1 MKTHRG
7 KTESDCFIKFSV
19 DGLIKQGS
27 SEPIMK
33 EKKLSRRGFLFSEKR
48 FLSTA
53 CEEIK
58 RLTINLIEN
67 LFISMIISLKQ
78 YKDEVVFGTYFHL
91 RFFLLIYGL

>member
-1 MKTHRG
+1 MKTQRG

-19 DGLIKQGS
+19 DGLKQGS
-27 SEPIMK
+27 YEPIMK

-67 LFISMIISLKQ
+67 L
-78 YKDEVVFGTYFHL
+78 
-91 RFFLLIYGL
+91 